1 MIAAALYV
9 YVQEKR
15 TSVINYEHTSSI
27 HCVSWLVM
35 TVGPFQPICGGTERI
50 HLNVGIE
57 WEYESHPTS
66 PHVTMQFE
74 CALQSLRLGL

>member
-1 MIAAALYV
+1 
-9 YVQEKR
+9 
-15 TSVINYEHTSSI
+15 
-27 HCVSWLVM
+27 M

-74 CALQSLRLGL
+74 CALQSHRLGLSSIILRIFSKTNQLTLLGPHAVCKLARVAIGR